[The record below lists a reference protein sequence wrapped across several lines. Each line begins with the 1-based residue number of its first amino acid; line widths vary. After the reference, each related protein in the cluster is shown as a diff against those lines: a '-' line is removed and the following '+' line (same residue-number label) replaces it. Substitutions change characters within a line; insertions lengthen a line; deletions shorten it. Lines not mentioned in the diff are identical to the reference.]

1 MNENAMK
8 AAVVARY
15 GSIEVGEVEKPKPA
29 EEQVLV
35 RVRASSLNALD
46 WYGFSGRPYFARPLM
61 GFRKPRSSAIGA
73 DFAGVVEAVGEGV
86 DDFARGD
93 EVYGCVTGSL
103 AEYVVTGKA
112 IARKPANAS
121 FEEAATVPVAGFTA
135 LQGLRDHGGVQPGQ
149 RVLVNGAAGG
159 VGTFAVQ
166 IAKTLGAEVHAVS
179 STGNVE
185 QSRELG
191 ADRVFDYTREDFTRS
206 GVRYDVIFDN
216 AGSRSWRSMCRVL
229 APKGIVVLVGGP
241 RRKRV
246 LGPLGHVIRVKLAS
260 VLGRRKAVFFISK
273 PNRED
278 LAALRDL
285 IEDGRVKPMIE
296 QRYELAQLGEALHQ
310 MDDGHA
316 RSKIV
321 VTVPS
326 SVDGSR
332 TRTAVEVAVS
342 KGGSTPVA

>member
-1 MNENAMK
+1 
-8 AAVVARY
+8 
-15 GSIEVGEVEKPKPA
+15 
-29 EEQVLV
+29 
-35 RVRASSLNALD
+35 
-46 WYGFSGRPYFARPLM
+46 
-61 GFRKPRSSAIGA
+61 
-73 DFAGVVEAVGEGV
+73 
-86 DDFARGD
+86 
-93 EVYGCVTGSL
+93 
-103 AEYVVTGKA
+103 
-112 IARKPANAS
+112 
-121 FEEAATVPVAGFTA
+121 
-135 LQGLRDHGGVQPGQ
+135 
-149 RVLVNGAAGG
+149 
-159 VGTFAVQ
+159 
-166 IAKTLGAEVHAVS
+166 VHAVC

-260 VLGRRKAVFFISK
+260 VLSRRRAVFFISK

-285 IEDGRVKPMIE
+285 IEDGGVKPMIE
-296 QRYELAQLGEALHQ
+296 QRYELAQLAEALHQ

-321 VTVPS
+321 VTVPF
-326 SVDGSR
+326 SVDSAGTQR
-332 TRTAVEVAVS
+332 AAEAAVS
-342 KGGSTPVA
+342 TAGSTRVA